1 MREIFV
7 NLKRFDV
14 PKELGGVCNVD
25 NPKVWIED
33 IVDKSVELG
42 LGTLDDMMVVYMLP
56 EAYIIPAIDR
66 LKRYPYEKIKTLAI
80 GVQGVYRTDVEK
92 GGNFGA
98 LTTHL
103 PAASAANIGC
113 KGVIIGHCEERRDK
127 QEIIEAFE
135 SHVTRNEVLR
145 ERLAVAVDS
154 LINKEVLSALKR
166 EMNVLL
172 CIGETAQQRGAGS
185 LEEVKP
191 NVEKV
196 LKGQLERGLVG
207 VRDYLDSTNIV
218 IAYEPIWAIG
228 PGKTPP
234 DSDYIAFVS
243 AYIKKVT
250 SEVLGKELSVVYGGG
265 LKEENAKMI
274 SEIETIDGGLVA
286 LTKFTGEIG
295 FSVEDLRVII
305 NKYLE

>member
-25 NPKVWIED
+25 NPKIWIED

-42 LGTLDDMMVVYMLP
+42 LGELKDMMVVYMLP

-66 LKRYPYEKIKTLAI
+66 LKRYPAERIRTLGI
-80 GVQGVYRTDVEK
+80 GVQGVYRRDVEK

-103 PAASAANIGC
+103 PAAAAANIGC
-113 KGVIIGHCEERRDK
+113 KGVILGHCEERRDK

-135 SHVTRNEVLR
+135 SNLTRNEVLR
-145 ERLAVAVDS
+145 EKAVVAVDS
-154 LINKEVLSALKR
+154 LINKEVLAALKR
-166 EMNVLL
+166 NMNVLL
-172 CIGETAQQRGAGS
+172 CIGETAQQRGTGS
-185 LEEVKP
+185 LEEVKI
-191 NVEKV
+191 NIERV
-196 LKGQLERGLVG
+196 LRGQLERGLSG
-207 VRDYLDSTNIV
+207 VKDYLDINNIV

-243 AYIKKVT
+243 AYIKRVT
-250 SEVLGKELSVVYGGG
+250 NELLGKELAVVYGGG

-274 SEIETIDGGLVA
+274 SEVETIDGGLVA
-286 LTKFTGEIG
+286 LTKFTGDIG

-305 NKYLE
+305 DKYN

>member
-14 PKELGGVCNVD
+14 PKELGGVCNID
-25 NPKVWIED
+25 NPKAWIED

-42 LGTLDDMMVVYMLP
+42 LGTLEDMMVVYMLP

-66 LKRYPYEKIKTLAI
+66 LKRYPYEKIRTLAI

-103 PAASAANIGC
+103 PAAAAANIGC

-135 SHVTRNEVLR
+135 SHITRNEVLR
-145 ERLAVAVDS
+145 EKLANAVDS
-154 LINKEVLSALKR
+154 LINKEVLAALKR
-166 EMNVLL
+166 NMNVLL
-172 CIGETAQQRGAGS
+172 CIGETAQQRGIGS

-207 VRDYLDSTNIV
+207 VKDYLDSTNIV
-218 IAYEPIWAIG
+218 VAYEPIWAIG

-243 AYIKKVT
+243 AYIKKIT
-250 SEVLGKELSVVYGGG
+250 SEVLGKELAVVYGGG

-286 LTKFTGEIG
+286 LTKFTGDIG

-305 NKYLE
+305 DKYN